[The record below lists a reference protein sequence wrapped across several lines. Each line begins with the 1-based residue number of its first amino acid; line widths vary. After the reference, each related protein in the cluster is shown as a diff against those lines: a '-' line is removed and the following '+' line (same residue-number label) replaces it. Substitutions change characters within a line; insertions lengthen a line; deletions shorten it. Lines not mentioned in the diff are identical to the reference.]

1 MRSQDQM
8 LEPTPK
14 TRALSRDSAG
24 HKERVRM
31 RRRKARGSL
40 HPAAGSS
47 AGPRRNQG
55 DSERELDTL
64 LSDLDWIITQ
74 AVV

>member
-8 LEPTPK
+8 PEPTPK

-24 HKERVRM
+24 HKERV

>member
-1 MRSQDQM
+1 
-8 LEPTPK
+8 
-14 TRALSRDSAG
+14 
-24 HKERVRM
+24 M